1 MEPNELLQKINKLV
15 PGAILEK
22 QRFGRSA
29 KTCLWVESEK
39 LRELCMALK
48 NDPAIALDWL
58 ENLSAMQLED
68 ALVFTYFIRSSRTK
82 ERLILR
88 SSVELTS
95 PTERTDF
102 QSLAGVWGMA
112 EPQEREIAELFGIR
126 FLDENGVSMKHT
138 KAAPNHWKG
147 FPLRKSFVFDGDKGT
162 RGGPCR

>member
-1 MEPNELLQKINKLV
+1 VEQNGLLQKINKLV

-29 KTCLWVESEK
+29 ELCLWVESEK
-39 LRELCMALK
+39 LRELCVALK
-48 NDPAIALDWL
+48 NDPAAELDWL
-58 ENLSAMQLED
+58 ENFSAMQLED
-68 ALVFTYFIRSSRTK
+68 ALVFTYFIRSTRTK

-95 PTERTDF
+95 PLERIDF

-126 FLDENGVSMKHT
+126 FVDENGASAEYAKT
-138 KAAPNHWKG
+138 ASNHWKG

-162 RGGPCR
+162 RGGPR